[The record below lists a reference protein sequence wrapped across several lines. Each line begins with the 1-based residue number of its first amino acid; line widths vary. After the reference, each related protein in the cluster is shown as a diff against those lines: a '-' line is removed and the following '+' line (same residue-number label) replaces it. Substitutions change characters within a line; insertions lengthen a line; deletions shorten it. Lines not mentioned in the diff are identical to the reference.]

1 MDKTTERIEVVLD
14 VVNEIEVT
22 AGVDV
27 VVSLGVVDSEITG
40 EEEEKEEEEVAV
52 LTANTSLEEAF
63 WSVIVATPEA
73 SLRCWKL
80 GG

>member
-1 MDKTTERIEVVLD
+1 MDKTTEGIEAVLD

-22 AGVDV
+22 AGVGV

-40 EEEEKEEEEVAV
+40 EEEEEGEVAV

-63 WSVIVATPEA
+63 WSVVVATSEA
-73 SLRCWKL
+73 
-80 GG
+80 

>member
-1 MDKTTERIEVVLD
+1 MDKTTEGIEVVLD

-22 AGVDV
+22 AGVGV

-40 EEEEKEEEEVAV
+40 EEEEEEGEVAV

-63 WSVIVATPEA
+63 WSVIVATSEA
-73 SLRCWKL
+73 
-80 GG
+80 

>member
-73 SLRCWKL
+73 
-80 GG
+80 

>member
-1 MDKTTERIEVVLD
+1 MDKTTEGTEVVLD

-22 AGVDV
+22 AGVGV

-40 EEEEKEEEEVAV
+40 EEKEEGEVAV

-63 WSVIVATPEA
+63 WSVVVATSEA
-73 SLRCWKL
+73 
-80 GG
+80 